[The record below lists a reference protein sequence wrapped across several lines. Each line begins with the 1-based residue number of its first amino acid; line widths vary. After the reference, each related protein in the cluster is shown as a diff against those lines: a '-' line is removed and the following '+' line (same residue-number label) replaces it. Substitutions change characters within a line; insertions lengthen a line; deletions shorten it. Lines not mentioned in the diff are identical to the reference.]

1 MKLLFR
7 ISAIIILSI
16 FLSKLSFADS
26 YSGSAYNWNT
36 GEYYN
41 VDVEFNGSELEVY
54 NWDTREYEYHD
65 IDSNNGDGS
74 FETYNWQTG
83 ENSTIELD

>member
-1 MKLLFR
+1 MKLLYR
-7 ISAIIILSI
+7 IFAIIILSV
-16 FLSKLSFADS
+16 FLTKLSFADS
-26 YSGSAYNWNT
+26 YSGTAYNWNT

-54 NWDTREYEYHD
+54 NWETGEYEYHD

-74 FETYNWQTG
+74 FKTYNWQNRKNT
-83 ENSTIELD
+83 TIELD

>member
-1 MKLLFR
+1 
-7 ISAIIILSI
+7 
-16 FLSKLSFADS
+16 
-26 YSGSAYNWNT
+26 
-36 GEYYN
+36 
-41 VDVEFNGSELEVY
+41 VY
-54 NWDTREYEYHD
+54 NWDTGEYEYHD

>member
-1 MKLLFR
+1 MIKFFS
-7 ISAIIILSI
+7 IVILSI
-16 FLSKLSFADS
+16 FLSNISLDDS
-26 YSGSAYNWNT
+26 YSGTTYNWET
-36 GEYYN
+36 GEYHN

-54 NWDTREYEYHD
+54 NWNTGEYEYHD

>member
-7 ISAIIILSI
+7 ISAVIILSI
-16 FLSKLSFADS
+16 LFSKLSFADS
-26 YSGSAYNWNT
+26 YSGTAYNSDT
-36 GEYYN
+36 G
-41 VDVEFNGSELEVY
+41 
-54 NWDTREYEYHD
+54 EYEYHD

>member
-26 YSGSAYNWNT
+26 YSGTSYNWNT

-54 NWDTREYEYHD
+54 NW
-65 IDSNNGDGS
+65 
-74 FETYNWQTG
+74 QTG
-83 ENSTIELD
+83 ENNTIELD

>member
-16 FLSKLSFADS
+16 LLSKLSFADS
-26 YSGSAYNWNT
+26 YSGTSYNWNT

-41 VDVEFNGSELEVY
+41 FDVGFNGSELEVY
-54 NWDTREYEYHD
+54 NWDTGEY
-65 IDSNNGDGS
+65 
-74 FETYNWQTG
+74 
-83 ENSTIELD
+83 

>member
-7 ISAIIILSI
+7 ISAVIILSI
-16 FLSKLSFADS
+16 LLSKLSFADS
-26 YSGSAYNWNT
+26 YSGTAYN
-36 GEYYN
+36 
-41 VDVEFNGSELEVY
+41 S
-54 NWDTREYEYHD
+54 
-65 IDSNNGDGS
+65 DGS

>member
-7 ISAIIILSI
+7 SSAIIILNI
-16 FLSKLSFADS
+16 FLSNLSLADS
-26 YSGSAYNWNT
+26 YSGTAYNWET

-41 VDVEFNGSELEVY
+41 VDIEFNGSELEVY
-54 NWDTREYEYHD
+54 NWNTGDYEYHD
-65 IDSNNGDGS
+65 IDTNNGDGT

-83 ENSTIELD
+83 ENNTIELD